1 MNIVDL
7 EKRAAVEN
15 LHKKPFSVRHKLADH
30 PLFELSKLVELAQTL
45 PRDFIEFNDADLEP
59 GSTPENRCTLDKEP
73 DEIIR
78 TIGDKDSCAWIAL
91 KRVDTIPEY
100 QELLKDFINDLFT
113 AAGMQG
119 QKYSDLQGFI
129 FIASAHSTTP
139 FHADAEENV
148 LAHIKGDKDFYIY
161 DNEDRSLLSEKDLEI
176 APSNYRN
183 RPYDPSYE
191 EKGELF
197 KLVPGDG
204 LHVPYMMPHWVRT
217 GESYTISMQ
226 MTWKTPEVVRMN
238 KIRLMNGTLRR
249 FGMPQ
254 KPPGISPSWDKTK
267 IVLHDAAMLVLNP
280 LRKAEPVRRLL
291 RRLIYGK
298 NANYFY
304 DSGKA

>member
-100 QELLKDFINDLFT
+100 QRLLKDFINDLFT

-129 FIASAHSTTP
+129 FIASANSTTP

-161 DNEDRSLLSEKDLEI
+161 DNEDRSLLSEEDLEI

-226 MTWKTPEVVRMN
+226 MTLKTSEVVRKN

-254 KPPGISPSWDKTK
+254 KPP
-267 IVLHDAAMLVLNP
+267 
-280 LRKAEPVRRLL
+280 
-291 RRLIYGK
+291 
-298 NANYFY
+298 
-304 DSGKA
+304 